1 MSELKSPMSAFIEMD
16 EIELSKKY
24 PDTFFVTLIH
34 NGTTCTIPVQNL
46 IALLVDMNEEAKAN
60 TVENQDE
67 PDLIIH

>member
-1 MSELKSPMSAFIEMD
+1 MSELKTPAAAFAATD
-16 EIELSKKY
+16 ELELSKRY

-46 IALLVDMNEEAKAN
+46 ISMLIDMNEEAKAN
-60 TVENQDE
+60 TVEKQDE